1 MFRIRLAI
9 CSLSLKNLT
18 LWMQCQSHGAAKLSS
33 ERVIFLLLDNTLDT
47 MCHLHFKGLLRT
59 FVRRIIFPSSWSNK
73 MKITKPARG
82 TEHAGI
88 WGLFSP
94 LYHLCCSEMNLIWE
108 QSARLLEILHLLLH
122 MRLLR
127 CSVWLL
133 GCLREHHCLYVPGI
147 RRTVS
152 GLFEVFMNQDGL
164 FTFSQAIGPTSRFPV
179 LLRRLADVRRLPM
192 SSCLSLCLP
201 LSPDESRALPAR
213 ARNSKRLDV
222 HTVTVHHSSGS
233 LFTWHYLLCVIKC
246 PSKCSS
252 HLKFSQLDVR
262 EWGMFW

>member
-33 ERVIFLLLDNTLDT
+33 ERVIFLLLDNTLEST
-47 MCHLHFKGLLRT
+47 QCVIFTSKGFWGR
-59 FVRRIIFPSSWSNK
+59 SC
-73 MKITKPARG
+73 G
-82 TEHAGI
+82 
-88 WGLFSP
+88 GLFFHQADQTRWRSQNLREEP
-94 LYHLCCSEMNLIWE
+94 SMLGFGVCSHLCITSVV

-133 GCLREHHCLYVPGI
+133 GCLRGHHCLYVPGI

-192 SSCLSLCLP
+192 SSRLSLCLP

-233 LFTWHYLLCVIKC
+233 LFIWHYLLCVIKC

-252 HLKFSQLDVR
+252 HLKCSQLGNGECFGRDANR
-262 EWGMFW
+262 WI